1 MYRRYSSVRSTCS
14 DEEHFW
20 TDASRNA
27 RVLADACSRRSSAL
41 GLVRAWVGMRLS
53 IREIMSVMVATHDC
67 SCQGVV
73 REWSVGRKSL
83 LCSRQHYVGKLLG
96 VTPTPHPLPG
106 SNLASRSEEIIQDDD
121 GQTLDAAEVG
131 VVGDEER
138 ATGPKSCC
146 SVESVG
152 RL

>member
-1 MYRRYSSVRSTCS
+1 MRSTCS
-14 DEEHFW
+14 EGEHFW
-20 TDASRNA
+20 TVASRNA
-27 RVLADACSRRSSAL
+27 RVQADTDSKYSWAL
-41 GLVRAWVGMRLS
+41 GIVEPRAGPRLS
-53 IREIMSVMVATHDC
+53 VREVIGTMVATHDC

-131 VVGDEER
+131 VVGDEEC